1 MMRSI
6 FTSGWCRGGRHFF
19 GAALMLM
26 VAGPGVADPLMPR
39 QSRPDDAQIYFITP
53 GEAEVLTSP
62 IVVRF
67 GLKGM
72 GIAPAGVEKSG
83 TGHHH
88 LIIDA
93 ELPPAGL
100 PIPASDH
107 HRHFGKGQTEV
118 TLELAPGEH
127 TLQLLL
133 GDHFHIPHDPPLASQ
148 RISIVIEP

>member
-6 FTSGWCRGGRHFF
+6 FDFDWRRDAGGFV
-19 GAALMLM
+19 AAVLLLI
-26 VAGPGVADPLMPR
+26 VAGPGTADPEMPR

-53 GEAEVLTSP
+53 GDAEILTSP
-62 IVVRF
+62 IIVRF

-118 TLELAPGEH
+118 SLTLAPGEH

-133 GDHFHIPHDPPLASQ
+133 GDHFHIPHDPPLSSE
-148 RISIVIEP
+148 RISIVIDH